1 MKFLLIGTALLS
13 ISLHTFAQNP
23 LSRSA
28 SAEGALAYIISPAHG
43 ETVRSP
49 FKVTFGLSGM
59 GVAPAG
65 IDVAKTGHHHILIDT
80 AVPALDRP
88 LPATDQIRHFG
99 GGQTEVWLTLPP
111 GRHTLQ
117 LLLGDKLHIPH
128 DPPVMSERIT
138 VNVIE

>member
-1 MKFLLIGTALLS
+1 MKFPLIATALLGL
-13 ISLHTFAQNP
+13 SLNALAQNP
-23 LSRSA
+23 LARTA
-28 SAEGALAYIISPAHG
+28 SPEGALAYIASPAHG

-49 FKVTFGLSGM
+49 FKVVFGLSGM

-65 IDVAKTGHHHILIDT
+65 IDVVKTGHHHILIDT

-88 LPATDQIRHFG
+88 LPATEQIRHFG

-138 VNVIE
+138 VNVVE

>member
-1 MKFLLIGTALLS
+1 MRIPLLATVLLGFCLS
-13 ISLHTFAQNP
+13 AIAQNP
-23 LSRSA
+23 IPRTA
-28 SAEGALAYIISPAHG
+28 SPEGALAYVVSPAHG

-49 FKVTFGLSGM
+49 FKVIFGLSGM

-65 IDVAKTGHHHILIDT
+65 IDVPKTGHHHILIDT
-80 AVPALDRP
+80 AVPELDRP
-88 LPATDQIRHFG
+88 LPATEQIKHFG
-99 GGQTEVWLTLPP
+99 GGQTEVWLSLPP

-138 VNVIE
+138 VNVVE